1 MFKQYNTISLSQFTN
16 NITQFLNLPGA
27 NGKLEIFLPVLF
39 EQLNES
45 KQFWGTFFDNV
56 SINGNYLKNA
66 K

>member
-45 KQFWGTFFDNV
+45 KQF
-56 SINGNYLKNA
+56 
-66 K
+66 